1 MLWKGNVMSESNTGN
16 LRQQTKKGLYWSFF
30 NQFAN
35 YGMQFCVGIV
45 MARLLSPS
53 DYGITALPA
62 VFMAVAYII
71 QNGGLSGALIR
82 KTDLSEK
89 DLSTAFYYSISVG
102 IVLYVVMF
110 FSATWIAD
118 FYNTPVLV
126 PLIRVIALGF
136 LWGPLGTPQNVIL
149 NRKLDFKTPTKI
161 SIISRIVSAIV
172 GISMAFIGYGLWALV
187 ISGLLSS
194 FLSLLMNWYVV
205 RWIPKTG
212 WSKDSFKYLWDYG
225 NKMMA
230 SSLLDTLYNNIAPVF
245 IGKFYSP
252 AELGVYNRAQGYAM
266 MPSQNVTGVIQGVTF
281 PVLSKMQND
290 DEALAH
296 NYRRML
302 KATAFII
309 FPIMMMLSAL
319 AHPLVII
326 LVTAKWES
334 CVILLQI
341 ICFSF
346 MWYPVHAIN
355 LNLLQVKGRSDLFL
369 RLEIIKKIVGVS
381 ILAITLPHGLIV
393 FCCGS
398 VVSSLIAL
406 VINTYYTGNLINVGY
421 FKQMRDLLPIVLLGL
436 VMFAMIH
443 LSNYLISN
451 MLLQIICGGILGAI
465 VYIGGA
471 ILFKFSELDDV
482 KYMLKRKS

>member
-1 MLWKGNVMSESNTGN
+1 MSGETKEN
-16 LRQQTKKGLYWSFF
+16 LKQQTKKGLYWSFF

-126 PLIRVIALGF
+126 PLIRVTALGF

-149 NRKLDFKTPTKI
+149 KRKLDFKTPTTI
-161 SIISRIVSAIV
+161 SIITKFVSAII
-172 GISMAFIGYGLWALV
+172 GISMAFMGYGLWSLV

-230 SSLLDTLYNNIAPVF
+230 SGLLETLYQNIAPVF

-266 MPSQNVTGVIQGVTF
+266 MPSQNVTGVIQNVTF
-281 PVLSKMQND
+281 PVLSKMQNNN
-290 DEALAH
+290 EALAH

-319 AHPLVII
+319 AHPLVIT

-341 ICFSF
+341 ICFQL

-369 RLEIIKKIVGVS
+369 RLEIIKKIVGVF

-406 VINTYYTGNLINVGY
+406 VINTYYTGKLINVGY

-443 LSNYLISN
+443 LSNYLIPN

-471 ILFKFSELDDV
+471 ILLKFSELDDV
-482 KYMLKRKS
+482 KYMLKRK

>member
-1 MLWKGNVMSESNTGN
+1 MSESNTGN

-126 PLIRVIALGF
+126 PLIRVTALGF